1 MVRYEQ
7 RCEGS
12 EQVGLWVSEE
22 EFQVQ
27 GTVLAKA
34 LGGNVPDMIQQQQDQ
49 CRQNGVTEAEEVH
62 CLFLL
67 RDFHGSQGVS
77 GPKYFSTTQ

>member
-1 MVRYEQ
+1 MEKTIPSRVRGTGLQPGIGTISGQAMVSQMVRYEQ
-7 RCEGS
+7 RCEGK

-34 LGGNVPDMIQQQQDQ
+34 LGGNVPGMIQ
-49 CRQNGVTEAEEVH
+49 CAA
-62 CLFLL
+62 
-67 RDFHGSQGVS
+67 GSV
-77 GPKYFSTTQ
+77 

>member
-34 LGGNVPDMIQQQQDQ
+34 LGGNVPDMIQ
-49 CRQNGVTEAEEVH
+49 
-62 CLFLL
+62 
-67 RDFHGSQGVS
+67 
-77 GPKYFSTTQ
+77 